1 MDILIAGGGIGG
13 LAAALSLA
21 RRGHRVRV
29 FDDRAPVET
38 DVGAGIQLSPNAT
51 RILSSWGLGEAV
63 DASAFHPQ
71 RISLRDGIT
80 RRRLMSLPLGERV
93 RARHGFPYL
102 HIHRGDMRRILLE
115 AVLAECGD
123 VVRSSARVAGVSQ
136 IDGRPRLHL
145 ADGRQEEGDV
155 VIGADGLHSVIRHVL
170 FGADRPRF
178 TGYVAWRGL
187 ADATRARHLNIEP
200 EAASFMA
207 PGAHVVTYFVRNGHF
222 INFVG
227 VFERSEPPDES
238 WENEGARAQLARDMA
253 PFHEDLRELSKLIE
267 RPLLW
272 PLFDRMALPRWSAGC
287 ATLLGDAC
295 HPMLPFLAQ
304 GACMAI
310 EDAATLAR
318 CLDNVSGPQ
327 AITGALERYERAR
340 KSRTARVQAEARA
353 QGRFFHAPK
362 TPVRTATRTIMG
374 LGSHLAP
381 NLALSRYDW
390 LWGHDALT
398 AALPA

>member
-13 LAAALSLA
+13 LAAALALS
-21 RRGHRVRV
+21 RNGHRVRV
-29 FDDRAPVET
+29 FDDRALDEA

-71 RISLRDGIT
+71 RISLRDGAT
-80 RRRLMSLPLGERV
+80 RRRLMSLSLGERV

-115 AVLAECGD
+115 AVLAACGD
-123 VVRSSARVAGVSQ
+123 VVRSSTRVTGLSQ
-136 IDGRPRLHL
+136 TDGRPRLHMT
-145 ADGRQEEGDV
+145 DGSQHEGDV
-155 VIGADGLHSVIRHVL
+155 VIGADGLRSAIRHVL

-187 ADATRARHLNIEP
+187 ADASRARHLNIEP
-200 EAASFMA
+200 EAASYMA
-207 PGAHVVTYFVRNGHF
+207 PGAHVVTYFVRGGNF
-222 INFVG
+222 VNFVG
-227 VFERSEPPDES
+227 VFERTEPPAEI

-253 PFHEDLRELSKLIE
+253 PFHEALRELSTLIE

-272 PLFDRMALPRWSAGC
+272 PLFDRMTLPRWSAGS

-310 EDAATLAR
+310 EDAAVLAR
-318 CLDNVSGPQ
+318 CLENVSGVE
-327 AITGALERYERAR
+327 AVTRALQRYEQAR
-340 KSRTARVQAEARA
+340 KARTARVQAEARA
-353 QGRFFHAPK
+353 QGRFFHAK
-362 TPVRTATRTIMG
+362 TGLTRSLSRAIMG
-374 LGSHLAP
+374 LGAQVAP

-398 AALPA
+398 AALPT

>member
-13 LAAALSLA
+13 LAAALTLS
-21 RRGHRVRV
+21 RNGHRVRV
-29 FDDRAPVET
+29 FDDRAPDAA

-51 RILSSWGLGEAV
+51 RVLASWGLGEAV
-63 DASAFHPQ
+63 DAQAFYPQ
-71 RISLRDGIT
+71 RISLRDGRT
-80 RRRLMSLPLGERV
+80 RRRLMSLTLGEKL

-115 AVLAECGD
+115 AVIAACGD
-123 VVRSSARVAGVSQ
+123 VVSAGTRVTGLSQ
-136 IDGRPRLHL
+136 VEGRPRLHL
-145 ADGRQEEGDV
+145 ADGMHAEGDV
-155 VIGADGLHSVIRHVL
+155 VIGADGLRSAIRHVL

-187 ADATRARHLNIEP
+187 ADAARARHLNIEP

-207 PGAHVVTYFVRNGHF
+207 PGAHAVTYFVRGGHAV
-222 INFVG
+222 NFVG
-227 VFERSEPPDES
+227 VFERTDPPEEI
-238 WENEGARAQLARDMA
+238 WENEGARAMLARDMA
-253 PFHEDLRELSKLIE
+253 PFHEDLRELSSLIE

-310 EDAATLAR
+310 EDAAVLAR
-318 CLDNVSGPQ
+318 CLENVSGAN
-327 AITGALERYERAR
+327 AISGALQRYEQAR
-340 KSRTARVQAEARA
+340 KARTARVQAEARA
-353 QGRFFHAPK
+353 QGKFFHAK
-362 TPVRTATRTIMG
+362 ATPMRGLTRTIMG
-374 LGSHLAP
+374 LGSGLAP

-398 AALPA
+398 VALPA